1 MKLCGKC
8 KEEKDFSEFSTRRN
22 SQYSSWC
29 KVCHNDYN
37 KERYASNPKEKE
49 RILSSN
55 RRRKTFLTDFVRKA
69 KDVPCADCGGRFPSV
84 CMDFDH
90 IKDKTF
96 TIAQNKHRWGLK
108 TLQAEIDKC
117 DVVCANC
124 HRIRTKERRLGNE
137 RRAIQDAS
145 KA

>member
-1 MKLCGKC
+1 MKFCAKC
-8 KEEKDFSEFSTRRN
+8 KEEKALTEFSMRRVDK
-22 SQYSSWC
+22 YSSWC
-29 KVCHNDYN
+29 KVCHNEYN
-37 KERYASNPKEKE
+37 KERYKSIPGEKE
-49 RILSSN
+49 RLLLSN
-55 RRRKTFLTDFVRKA
+55 KKRKAFLTDYIRKA

-90 IKDKTF
+90 IRDKNY
-96 TIAQNKHRWGLK
+96 TIAQHKHSWGLK

-124 HRIRTKERRLGNE
+124 HRIRTKERRLGND
-137 RRAIQDAS
+137 RRALKDAS